1 MSNIIVVTQ
10 YIIQNG
16 TPEEDMHHFHHSL
29 LIHAFIYIFNKKNPD
44 ILQLCLLKK
53 MTFTKYRS
61 ENVDEL
67 SALQSHMSI
76 LPTSPDADVTILPN
90 QLILNIYC

>member
-29 LIHAFIYIFNKKNPD
+29 LIHAFIYIFNKKKQISYN
-44 ILQLCLLKK
+44 
-53 MTFTKYRS
+53 FVY
-61 ENVDEL
+61 
-67 SALQSHMSI
+67 
-76 LPTSPDADVTILPN
+76 
-90 QLILNIYC
+90 